1 MSINVQN
8 EIFSDDKLH
17 KYLHENSYWYKYLN
31 RSDAYLKK
39 YKTFIKKKYKLG
51 ALNKIEN
58 GINTI
63 DLVSNII
70 QNI

>member
-8 EIFSDDKLH
+8 KIFGDEKLH

-31 RSDAYLKK
+31 RSDAHLKDFK
-39 YKTFIKKKYKLG
+39 DFIKKKYKLG

-58 GINTI
+58 SINTI